1 MENMKL
7 PLALVA
13 AMAVQLAGAVWWVS
27 QQAAT
32 ISSLEENVEQFASRM
47 AVENT
52 VNLKR
57 DVQESKTDI
66 AELWEDSDEVWEEMA
81 AMLASFS
88 SINDLKQRGMLD
100 DTLVVFA
107 GEFGRTTYGQGKLA
121 RDNYGRDHHPKC
133 FSTWMAGGGIKGG
146 TSYGETDDYSYNVV
160 KDEVPVRDFSATILH
175 QLGIDHDRLT
185 FPFMGLDQKLTGV
198 NPAKVVRGILS

>member
-1 MENMKL
+1 MKL
-7 PLALVA
+7 PIALVA

-57 DVQESKTDI
+57 DVQESKSDI

-88 SINDLKQRGMLD
+88 SINDLKQRIALLETELKYM
-100 DTLVVFA
+100 
-107 GEFGRTTYGQGKLA
+107 
-121 RDNYGRDHHPKC
+121 NRDHNKMLMHNDG
-133 FSTWMAGGGIKGG
+133 M
-146 TSYGETDDYSYNVV
+146 
-160 KDEVPVRDFSATILH
+160 
-175 QLGIDHDRLT
+175 
-185 FPFMGLDQKLTGV
+185 
-198 NPAKVVRGILS
+198 

>member
-1 MENMKL
+1 MKL

-57 DVQESKTDI
+57 DVQESKSDI
-66 AELWEDSDEVWEEMA
+66 TELWEDSDELWEEMA

-88 SINDLKQRGMLD
+88 SINDLKQRIALLETELKYM
-100 DTLVVFA
+100 
-107 GEFGRTTYGQGKLA
+107 
-121 RDNYGRDHHPKC
+121 NRDHNR
-133 FSTWMAGGGIKGG
+133 MIMN
-146 TSYGETDDYSYNVV
+146 DD
-160 KDEVPVRDFSATILH
+160 
-175 QLGIDHDRLT
+175 
-185 FPFMGLDQKLTGV
+185 GV
-198 NPAKVVRGILS
+198 